1 MKKEI
6 KFSFEEHNYQCLL
19 EAKDKEIIKIEIIEA
34 EIPKFN
40 QQLSLKEIYEQIRAF
55 KEYSMEE
62 FFSALDELT
71 KDNISLEKSSDKYYL
86 DFAFKILKKEKHLKI
101 EIKELSISKE
111 DIIQN
116 LTKKI
121 FNNKKRIENLIN
133 EIEKLKYSEEIIKIA
148 NDWKEKGNKFTKE
161 GKYKEAMEC
170 YTKAIENY
178 PKDPIFFTNRSLMH
192 YNLSEF
198 DEALEDAEKA
208 ILIKPDNAKAY
219 LRKGKALEEKG
230 KNKEALD
237 AYKLGLE
244 KDKNNE
250 QLIQAIKELES
261 DKNFKI
267 SNIKNVAMIDDY
279 QGELRSL
286 LLLKDGRISA
296 GHLHSKHSDHPNSRE
311 TGIDIYGT
319 VTFNRIMFIKGLGP
333 YQTELKNG
341 NLLIQSSNYFSIV
354 KLEKTSYEI
363 LQNIQAKMKIF
374 DTIELSNS
382 FLSNHCDNI
391 YFYKKEGD
399 KFYFDHEYDPNSI
412 SRIIIE
418 GRPNELI
425 SYNYDAKTS
434 ELAFYDYEK
443 RKVIKTINVKIS
455 NNFALKLSNN
465 IIAFSAY
472 NENNNE
478 YGILLIDFI
487 KREIIKTITINKQIP
502 ELDLHVM
509 TLIDEKTMLIGY
521 RNRNYDSIMLQFDVN
536 GDNLELIDETR
547 GINVGHESKI
557 VKLSK
562 GRLVTTE
569 YYHGKLF
576 VYS

>member
-6 KFSFEEHNYQCLL
+6 KFSFEEHNYQCKL
-19 EAKDKEIIKIEIIEA
+19 EAKDKEIIKIVIREDD
-34 EIPKFN
+34 IPKFN
-40 QQLSLKEIYEQIRAF
+40 HQFSLKEVYEQIRAF

-71 KDNISLEKSSDKYYL
+71 KDKIRMEKSSDKYFL
-86 DFAFKILKKEKHLKI
+86 IFAFKVLKKEKLLKL
-101 EIKELSISKE
+101 EIKEVSISKE
-111 DIIQN
+111 DIIQD

-133 EIEKLKYSEEIIKIA
+133 EIEKLKYPEEIIKLA
-148 NDWKEKGNKFTKE
+148 NEWKEKGNKFVKE
-161 GKYKEAMEC
+161 GKFKEAMDC

-178 PKDPIFFTNRSLMH
+178 PKDPIFYSNRSLMH

-198 DEALEDAEKA
+198 NESLEDAEKA
-208 ILIKPDNAKAY
+208 ILIKPDHAKSY
-219 LRKGKALEEKG
+219 LRKGKALEAKG
-230 KNKEALD
+230 KNKEAIQV
-237 AYKLGLE
+237 YKLGLE
-244 KDKNNE
+244 KDKNNS
-250 QLIQAIKELES
+250 QLIQAIKEFELDE
-261 DKNFKI
+261 NFKI
-267 SNIKNVAMIDDY
+267 SNIRNVSQIDNY
-279 QGELRSL
+279 QGELHSL

-311 TGIDIYGT
+311 TGIDIYGPI
-319 VTFNRIMFIKGLGP
+319 TFNRIMFIKGIGP

-341 NLLIQSSNYFSIV
+341 NLLVGSFYYFSIV
-354 KLEKTSYEI
+354 KLDKTSYEI
-363 LQNIQAKMKIF
+363 LQNIQTKGKIYN
-374 DTIELSNS
+374 TIELSNG

-391 YFYKKEGD
+391 YFYAKDGD
-399 KFYFDHEYDPNSI
+399 NYSFHHEYDTNSI

-418 GRPNELI
+418 GKPNELI
-425 SYNYDAKTS
+425 TYNYDSNKS

-443 RKVIKTINVKIS
+443 RKVIKTLNVKIN
-455 NNFALKLSNN
+455 NNFALKLSDN

-472 NENNNE
+472 NENNNR
-478 YGILLIDFI
+478 YGILLIDYI
-487 KREIIKTITINKQIP
+487 KREIIKTIAINKEIP
-502 ELDLHVM
+502 ELDLFVM

-521 RNRNYDSIMLQFDVN
+521 KNRNYDSIILQFDVN
-536 GDNLELIDETR
+536 GDNLNLIEETR
-547 GINVGHESKI
+547 GINVGHECKI

-569 YYHGKLF
+569 FFDGKLF